1 MNTFGG
7 SLFSLTQAKAGPQ
20 AFSGIL
26 QERPKHMGAEA
37 CEATKAQPWA
47 SMFTCRVGH
56 RFSGQQQ
63 IISQGNKEQGH
74 CRQNSLAWL
83 LREDSRAQ
91 HAGQSPLDP
100 QPHCRRHSSAASWA
114 GGPTAPGP
122 RPQSL
127 AHAPHGRVWRHWLA
141 NWKPP
146 ESQPVGTSPA
156 GSLFTSE
163 ASFWKRVWCS
173 SSLVSQHTRTCPP
186 SYRHRCPTQEE
197 CSLCVMTAS
206 L

>member
-7 SLFSLTQAKAGPQ
+7 SLFSLTQAKPGPQ
-20 AFSGIL
+20 ALSGIL

-63 IISQGNKEQGH
+63 IISQRNKEQGH

-100 QPHCRRHSSAASWA
+100 QPLFSSIMGRWA
-114 GGPTAPGP
+114 
-122 RPQSL
+122 
-127 AHAPHGRVWRHWLA
+127 HGTRAQATKL
-141 NWKPP
+141 
-146 ESQPVGTSPA
+146 
-156 GSLFTSE
+156 GS
-163 ASFWKRVWCS
+163 CP
-173 SSLVSQHTRTCPP
+173 TRTGLEALA
-186 SYRHRCPTQEE
+186 R
-197 CSLCVMTAS
+197 
-206 L
+206 